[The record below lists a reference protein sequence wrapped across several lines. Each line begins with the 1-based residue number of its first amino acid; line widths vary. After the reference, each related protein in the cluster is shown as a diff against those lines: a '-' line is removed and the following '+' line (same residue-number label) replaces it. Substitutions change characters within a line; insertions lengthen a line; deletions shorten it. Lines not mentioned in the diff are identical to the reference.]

1 MSTIIARAPRFNPR
15 NLNKREFLTPF
26 DELFNSMMDNM
37 FPAFNREFGQ
47 DFFLQGA
54 YPKCN
59 VLNFD
64 DKIEIEAAIPGL
76 TKDDVSVEIVQDVL
90 TIKVNSKQRKEV
102 KDTQY
107 VKREVKRSAFSR
119 SFHLHENLDETG
131 ITATHKDGILTLTIP
146 KVQPSFIEPI
156 VHKVEIS

>member
-1 MSTIIARAPRFNPR
+1 MSTIVARAPRFNPR
-15 NLNKREFLTPF
+15 NLDKREFLTSF

-37 FPAFNREFGQ
+37 FPAFTREFGQ
-47 DFFLQGA
+47 DFFLQ
-54 YPKCN
+54 
-59 VLNFD
+59 V
-64 DKIEIEAAIPGL
+64 EIEAAIPGL
-76 TKDDVSVEIVQDVL
+76 KKEEVLVEVVQDVL
-90 TIKVNSKQRKEV
+90 TIKASSNQRKEV
-102 KDTQY
+102 KESQY

-131 ITATHKDGILTLTIP
+131 ITASHKDGILTLTIP

>member
-1 MSTIIARAPRFNPR
+1 MSTIVARAPRFNPR
-15 NLNKREFLTPF
+15 NLDKREFLTSF

-37 FPAFNREFGQ
+37 FPAFTREFGQ
-47 DFFLQGA
+47 DFFLQGS

-64 DKIEIEAAIPGL
+64 DKVEIEAAIPGL
-76 TKDDVSVEIVQDVL
+76 KKEEVLVEVVQDVL
-90 TIKVNSKQRKEV
+90 TIKASSNQRKEV
-102 KDTQY
+102 KESQY

-131 ITATHKDGILTLTIP
+131 ITASHKDGVLTLTIP

>member
-37 FPAFNREFGQ
+37 FPGFNREFGQ

-64 DKIEIEAAIPGL
+64 DKIR
-76 TKDDVSVEIVQDVL
+76 D
-90 TIKVNSKQRKEV
+90 
-102 KDTQY
+102 
-107 VKREVKRSAFSR
+107 
-119 SFHLHENLDETG
+119 
-131 ITATHKDGILTLTIP
+131 
-146 KVQPSFIEPI
+146 
-156 VHKVEIS
+156 

>member
-1 MSTIIARAPRFNPR
+1 MSTIITRAPRFNPR

-64 DKIEIEAAIPGL
+64 DRIEIEAAIPGL
-76 TKDDVSVEIVQDVL
+76 EKDDVLVEVVQDVL
-90 TIKVNSKQRKEV
+90 TIKANSNQRK
-102 KDTQY
+102 DTDDSQY
-107 VKREVKRSAFSR
+107 VKREVKRSAFCR
-119 SFHLHENLDETG
+119 SFRLDENLDEAS
-131 ITATHKDGILTLTIP
+131 ITATHKNGILTLTIQ
-146 KVQPSFIEPI
+146 KVQPNFIEPI
-156 VHKVEIS
+156 VRKVEIS

>member
-1 MSTIIARAPRFNPR
+1 MSTIVARAPRFNPR
-15 NLNKREFLTPF
+15 NLDKREFLTSF

-37 FPAFNREFGQ
+37 FPAFTREFGQ
-47 DFFLQGA
+47 DFFLQGS

-64 DKIEIEAAIPGL
+64 DKVEIEAAIPGL
-76 TKDDVSVEIVQDVL
+76 KKEEVLVEVVQDVL
-90 TIKVNSKQRKEV
+90 TIKASSNQRK
-102 KDTQY
+102 
-107 VKREVKRSAFSR
+107 
-119 SFHLHENLDETG
+119 DETG
-131 ITATHKDGILTLTIP
+131 ITASHKDGVLTLTIP

>member
-37 FPAFNREFGQ
+37 FPGFNREFGQ

-59 VLNFD
+59 VVNFD
-64 DKIEIEAAIPGL
+64 DRIEIEAAIPGL
-76 TKDDVSVEIVQDVL
+76 AKDDVSVEVVQDVL
-90 TIKVNSKQRKEV
+90 TIKGNSKQRKEI

-119 SFHLHENLDETG
+119 SFHLHENLDEAG
-131 ITATHKDGILTLTIP
+131 ITASHKDGILTLAIP
-146 KVQPSFIEPI
+146 KIQPSFVEPI
-156 VHKVEIS
+156 VHKVQIK